1 MENKLVS
8 VRNLSHR
15 YSSQW
20 AVRNVSFDIDE
31 SGVTGLLGSNGAGK
45 STTMNIICGVLRQTE
60 GDVFIDGINLK
71 KDPVR
76 AKQSI
81 GFLPQTPPLYKDYT
95 VHEYL
100 THCAH
105 LHLMPRKEIPGAVER
120 AMDKCKIAHFRNR
133 VIKYLSGGYQQRV
146 GIAQAIIHNPR
157 FVILDEPTNGLDPN
171 QIVEIRNLIRDIAKH
186 HAVLLSTHILSE
198 VQAICLSI
206 RMIEN
211 GEIVFNGTMDE
222 FDNYVKPES
231 FIVEYADAIPTEELS
246 EVCGEECKT
255 EELSPNRFRVRFGSN
270 KDLSEKLIRYGYE
283 KNWDLIELT
292 VERLTL
298 DEIFAHLSCKTLNQN
313 SK

>member
-60 GDVFIDGINLK
+60 GDVFIDGIDLK

-76 AKQSI
+76 AKQNI

-95 VHEYL
+95 VQEYL

-105 LHLMPRKEIPGAVER
+105 LHLMPRKEISAAVER
-120 AMDKCKIAHFRNR
+120 AMEKCKITHFRNR

-198 VQAICLSI
+198 VQAICSSI

-231 FIVEYADAIPTEELS
+231 FIVEYANAVPTEELAK
-246 EVCGEECKT
+246 VCGEECKA
-255 EELSPNRFRVRFGSN
+255 EALSPNRYRIRFGSN
-270 KDLSEKLIRYGYE
+270 NELSEKLIRYGYE

-298 DEIFAHLSCKTLNQN
+298 DEIFAHLSKCK
-313 SK
+313 